1 MNFTFQKRALRGL
14 AALGLVGAL
23 GACSDFLTVQNPGAI
38 NEENL
43 SDTTVLNELATSG
56 ISDFN
61 RMYTGNAHAGAI
73 LSDEAVTGHN
83 FTEWQEFDLRQVRQ
97 NNSVLPDIYVPL
109 QRTRFSTEDM
119 ANRLKALLGGAAA
132 TDIRVAK
139 ALAYAGYANTI
150 MGETLCMAPVAPDQ
164 PALTSQEIFTRAI
177 PFYQEAIT
185 VATAYRAAATT
196 NALRARADSVLD
208 LARVGLA
215 RTYLNVNNRT
225 EAAAVAKLVSP
236 TFVARVVHSDSKDY
250 LYNPF
255 EANTAGTNR
264 NLGVDEKFRNLND
277 PRVRHTGPGFGHNG
291 TTVLYTPA
299 QSPSFSGYNA
309 SAAAAFTR
317 TTSVRF
323 SSGLEAQ
330 YIVAEAEGLNAVNLA
345 FLQSRQAAG
354 NQTLTTPTTD
364 AAFRAALR
372 DQRRRDFFLD
382 GHRLGDI
389 RRYKAFYGID
399 EFPTG
404 NHPNEAFGAYG
415 TAECYI
421 PDRNEAIGNPQ
432 YG

>member
-1 MNFTFQKRALRGL
+1 MNFEFQKKALRGL
-14 AALGLVGAL
+14 TALGLVGAL

-43 SDTTVLNELATSG
+43 NDTTVLNELATSG

-61 RMYTGNAHAGAI
+61 RMYAGNAYAGAI

-83 FTEWQEFDLRQVRQ
+83 FTEWQEFDLRIVRQ
-97 NNSVLPDIYVPL
+97 SNSVLPDIYVPL

-119 ANRLKALLGGAAA
+119 AARLKALLGGAAA
-132 TDIRVAK
+132 TDIRVAR

-150 MGETLCMAPVAPDQ
+150 MAETLCMAPVAPDQ
-164 PALTSQEIFTRAI
+164 PALNSQEIFARAV
-177 PFYQEAIT
+177 PFYQEAIQI
-185 VATAYRAAATT
+185 ATANRAAQTT
-196 NALRARADSVLD
+196 AAGRAEADQVLN

-215 RTYLNVNNRT
+215 RTYLNMNNRT
-225 EAAAVAKLVSP
+225 EAANTARLVSP
-236 TFVARVVHSDSKDY
+236 DFVARVVHSDTKSY
-250 LYNPF
+250 LENPF
-255 EANTAGTNR
+255 FSATSGTNR
-264 NLGVDEKFRNLND
+264 NLGVDQEFLNLND
-277 PRVRHTGPGFGHNG
+277 PRVRHTGPGVGHNG

-299 QSPSFSGYNA
+299 QPPSFSGYTEGTPV
-309 SAAAAFTR
+309 AFGR
-317 TTSVRF
+317 TTAVRF

-354 NQTLTTPTTD
+354 NQTITTPTTD
-364 AAFRAALR
+364 AEFRAALR

-404 NHPNEAFGAYG
+404 DHPNPSFGEYG